1 MKNVSNPS
9 DSGGTRP
16 HQYILGEIDG
26 TERHARR
33 LSTNQQSRHLSYHQ
47 AISNRMRVTNTH
59 PSDLYAM
66 VR

>member
-9 DSGGTRP
+9 DSGGARP
-16 HQYILGEIDG
+16 HQHILGGIDG

-33 LSTNQQSRHLSYHQ
+33 LSTNRQSRHLSYHQ
-47 AISNRMRVTNTH
+47 AISNRMSVTNTH